1 MLTKKVEEALN
12 QQVQEEMYSAYL
24 YLAMAAFACK
34 ENFFGFA
41 HWMKIQSQEEWGH
54 AMKIFDHILERDGK
68 VRLAEIKRP
77 PHDFKSIR
85 NMIELALKQEQKVTE
100 QIHQLYELAGK
111 EKDYATQ
118 VMLQW
123 FVKEQ
128 VEEEAS
134 VKAIVEKA
142 RMIPDQSSAILFLDK
157 SLLKRGPEK

>member
-1 MLTKKVEEALN
+1 MMTKKVEEALN

-41 HWMKIQSQEEWGH
+41 HWMKLQSQEEWSH
-54 AMKIFDHILERDGK
+54 AMKIYNYLLERDGK
-68 VRLAEIKRP
+68 VRLAEIKKP

-85 NMIELALKQEQKVTE
+85 NMIELTLNHEQKVTE
-100 QIHQLYELAGK
+100 QIYRLYELAGK

-123 FVKEQ
+123 FVNEQ
-128 VEEEAS
+128 VEEEAT
-134 VKAIVEKA
+134 VKAIVEKT

-157 SLLKRGPEK
+157 SLLKRGQEK